1 MAGMTGIIANQQP
14 QDSMHLRI
22 KRKNTTVFLLCY
34 PEQNVME
41 VKSKIGLM
49 FQSDPA
55 NFRLVKV
62 ADTADMILDE
72 SASIR
77 AQQISSNDIIHLVY
91 KIDGSDQYEKVEWD
105 DLDRLHAEYEA
116 KTRSQS

>member
-1 MAGMTGIIANQQP
+1 MAGMMNIMANPQP

-41 VKSKIGLM
+41 VKNKIGLM

-55 NFRLVKV
+55 SFRLVK
-62 ADTADMILDE
+62 ADMILDE
-72 SASIR
+72 SATIR

-116 KTRSQS
+116 KTRSQG